1 MTYPPM
7 PSAAYLHLR
16 QTARAMALGLVS
28 LVIAACGGPVPE
40 EPLVEAPAP
49 NASESGD
56 PAPVH
61 PATELAG
68 LYAYTNNTNQM
79 EYLGLA
85 IPSTSSSADAEWFA
99 WHRQTSG
106 GYPWLYHGFFAL
118 SIDGKAQSSSAGV
131 TQAKGNSQPSSVSI
145 TLTQASK
152 NSFTASVTDN
162 NVTNPTPS
170 GYTAQAVPTGFVFT
184 ASALTKDLSGDW
196 TGTWFDSGS
205 TFGARTLQFSANG
218 AISSITLNAC
228 TLDLNLVPAAR
239 WNYYDA
245 IATIDPSK
253 YYQPTCYWTNNSQG
267 EVKRLKGVAVIQ
279 ASVNGHAQLDMMLL
293 DGTGAGISYRGTR

>member
-1 MTYPPM
+1 MTSPPM

-16 QTARAMALGLVS
+16 QTARAMALGLIS

-40 EPLVEAPAP
+40 EPLVEAPALK
-49 NASESGD
+49 ASET
-56 PAPVH
+56 PAQAPVH

-68 LYAYTNNTNQM
+68 LYTYADSTNQL

-85 IPSTSSSADAEWFA
+85 IPSASSSADAEWFA

-131 TQAKGNSQPSSVSI
+131 TQAKGNSAPSSVSI
-145 TLTQASK
+145 TLTQAS
-152 NSFTASVTDN
+152 NNNFTASVTDN
-162 NVTNPTPS
+162 NVANPTPS
-170 GYTAQAVPTGFVFT
+170 GYTAQAVQTGFVFT
-184 ASALTKDLSGDW
+184 ASALTTDLSGVW

-205 TFGARTLQFSANG
+205 TFASRTLQFSANG
-218 AISSITLNAC
+218 AINSITLNAC
-228 TLDLNLVPAAR
+228 ILDLNLVPAAR

-253 YYQPTCYWTNNSQG
+253 YDQPTCNWTKYSQG
-267 EVKRLKGVAVIQ
+267 QVKRLQGIAVIQ
-279 ASVNGHAQLDMMLL
+279 ASVTGQAQLDMMLL

>member
-7 PSAAYLHLR
+7 PSAASLYLR
-16 QTARAMALGLVS
+16 QSARAMALGLVS

-40 EPLVEAPAP
+40 EPLMEAPVP
-49 NASESGD
+49 KASEAL
-56 PAPVH
+56 APVH
-61 PATELAG
+61 PATEMAG

-85 IPSTSSSADAEWFA
+85 IPSASSSTDAEWFA

-131 TQAKGNSQPSSVSI
+131 TQAKGNSPPSSVSI

-170 GYTAQAVPTGFVFT
+170 GYTAQAVQTGFVFT
-184 ASALTKDLSGDW
+184 ASALMTDLSRDW

-205 TFGARTLQFSANG
+205 TFASRTLQFSANG
-218 AISSITLNAC
+218 AINSITLGNC
-228 TLDLNLVPAAR
+228 TLDLVLQPAVR
-239 WNYYDA
+239 WNYFVA
-245 IATIDPSK
+245 SATLNPQSG
-253 YYQPTCYWTNNSQG
+253 CVWTLDSLNRPQTKKLQG
-267 EVKRLKGVAVIQ
+267 IAVIQ
-279 ASVNGHAQLDMMLL
+279 TSVNGQAQLDMMLL
-293 DGTGAGISYRGTR
+293 DGTGAGISYSGTR

>member
-49 NASESGD
+49 NASQSGD

-68 LYAYTNNTNQM
+68 LYTYADSTNHL

-85 IPSTSSSADAEWFA
+85 IPSVSSSADAEWFA

-106 GYPWLYHGFFAL
+106 GDPWLYHGFFAL

-131 TQAKGNSQPSSVSI
+131 TQAKANSALSSVSI

-162 NVTNPTPS
+162 NVTNPAPS

-184 ASALTKDLSGDW
+184 ASALATDLSGAW

-205 TFGARTLQFSANG
+205 TFGARTLQFSDNG
-218 AISSITLNAC
+218 AITGITLGNC
-228 TLDLNLVPAAR
+228 TLDLVLQPAAR
-239 WNYYDA
+239 WNYFVA
-245 IATIDPSK
+245 SATLNPQSG
-253 YYQPTCYWTNNSQG
+253 CVWTLDSQYRPQT
-267 EVKRLKGVAVIQ
+267 KILQGVAVIQ

-293 DGTGAGISYRGTR
+293 DGNGAGISYRGTR